1 VASLEIQKGR
11 YRIVFRY
18 GGKKFQRALDTE
30 SKKKAHA
37 AKIRVEEN
45 LELLRRG
52 RLAYNPERDDL
63 VTLLLSDGHLNAPH
77 QAKKRLTLGEFFED
91 YQARR
96 PPRKDTS
103 TAYTEKIHIAHLL
116 RVLGAK
122 TILVEVPEKI
132 QEYIRQRSIEKSR
145 SGQPISPVTIKKE
158 LGTLS
163 ATWNKWGLREK
174 VVMAPLTLRNLDYAK
189 EKERPPFQ
197 TWEQIERR
205 IERGMLTEDEQ
216 EELWNCLYLS
226 VDEIS
231 EVLDWVKKHGCKIGS
246 KRRILSWVYPMF
258 AFCAYLGCRRSEML
272 RSRLEDLDFEGG
284 EILLREKKKDTT
296 KQETFRHMPMPHQL
310 RVILEEWLKVH
321 PGGPFTFSRRASE
334 PITVQMA
341 NHYFRWALDGSKWNV
356 VRGFHVFRHSL
367 ISNLAEQGVSE
378 PVIME
383 LVGHLNRKTTG
394 RYLHLRPTTLNAAMH
409 SVFGDGELPVLKPK

>member
-1 VASLEIQKGR
+1 MQKGR

-18 GGKKFQRALDTE
+18 GGEKFQRALDTNN
-30 SKKKAHA
+30 KKKAIA

-52 RLAYNPERDDL
+52 RLAYDRQRDDL
-63 VTLLLSDGHLNAPH
+63 VTLLLSDGQLNAPH

-96 PPRKDTS
+96 RPRKDTS

-116 RVLGAK
+116 RLLGAK
-122 TILVEVPEKI
+122 TALVEVPEKI
-132 QEYIRQRSIEKSR
+132 QEYIRQRSTEKSR
-145 SGQPISPVTIKKE
+145 AGHPISPVTIKKE

-174 VVMAPLTLRNLDYAK
+174 LVMAPLTLRNLDYAK

-205 IERGMLTEDEQ
+205 IERGMLTEGEQ
-216 EELWNCLYLS
+216 DELWNCLYLS
-226 VDEIS
+226 VDEIE
-231 EVLDWVKKHGCKIGS
+231 EVLAWVKKHGCKIGS
-246 KRRILSWVYPMF
+246 KRRMLPWVYPMF

-272 RSRLEDLDFEGG
+272 RSRVEDLDFVRG

-296 KQETFRHMPMPHQL
+296 KEETFRHVPMPHQL
-310 RVILEEWLKVH
+310 RAILEEWLKMH
-321 PGGPFTFSRRASE
+321 PGGPFTFSRRAGE

-341 NHYFRWALDGSKWNV
+341 NHYFRWALDGGKWKV
-356 VRGFHVFRHSL
+356 LRGFHLFRHSL

-394 RYLHLRPTTLNAAMH
+394 RYLHLRPTTLGDAMH
-409 SVFGDGELPVLKPK
+409 RVFGSGELAVLRPK